1 MSAIWTS
8 GQRAMAWVLWWGKAG
23 EHPQHGPHM
32 DPHQAAA
39 VWGPRRANPAYGLGS
54 WAARTLEVLKT
65 LEILSCA
72 LSHSIVPKSSE
83 KLPSK
88 RQHGFSGASENHAG
102 WTNRKPPGWANK
114 EMMRDDQARS

>member
-8 GQRAMAWVLWWGKAG
+8 GQRAMARVLWWGKAG

-54 WAARTLEVLKT
+54 WVARTLEVHSDLKLCSFPQYSPQVFREIAKQET
-65 LEILSCA
+65 LW
-72 LSHSIVPKSSE
+72 
-83 KLPSK
+83 
-88 RQHGFSGASENHAG
+88 F
-102 WTNRKPPGWANK
+102 
-114 EMMRDDQARS
+114 